1 MSIPAMKLN
10 TGAFMPTIGRYK
22 LTFAE
27 SESFNGHLAYYC
39 IIGLGASAGKSP
51 EARSEAYTWILS
63 ALQVSYFNA
72 WLLVTAETAGEQ
84 VGYRHIDT
92 AWLYRKE
99 LWPCIDREM

>member
-1 MSIPAMKLN
+1 MSIPAVKLN
-10 TGAFMPTIGRYK
+10 TGALMPTIGKYI
-22 LTFAE
+22 AE
-27 SESFNGHLAYYC
+27 SADLDIQWTLAYYC

-51 EARSEAYTWILS
+51 EARNEAYNWILS
-63 ALQVSYFNA
+63 ALQVSCLNA

-99 LWPCIDREM
+99 LWPCID